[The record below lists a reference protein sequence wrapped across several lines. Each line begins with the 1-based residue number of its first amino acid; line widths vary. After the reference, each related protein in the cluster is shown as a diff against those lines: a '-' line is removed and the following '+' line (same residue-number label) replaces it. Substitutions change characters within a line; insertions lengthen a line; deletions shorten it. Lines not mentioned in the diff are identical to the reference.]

1 MQKKKLHLLVKKN
14 TKIVTA
20 IIFDPHVT
28 YWASQHLYPEMELVG
43 VVTKSEMKTIPTS
56 VGNIE
61 LNCYRKIGNGTY
73 SYDYHLIIDKPD
85 ALTEEEAYKLVNF

>member
-1 MQKKKLHLLVKKN
+1 MQKKKLHLLVRKN

-20 IIFDPHVT
+20 IIFDPH
-28 YWASQHLYPEMELVG
+28 AEMELVG

-61 LNCYRKIGNGTY
+61 LNCYRKVGNGTY

>member
-1 MQKKKLHLLVKKN
+1 MQKKKLHLLVRKN

-20 IIFDPHVT
+20 IIVDPHVA
-28 YWASQHLYPEMELVG
+28 YWASQHLYAEMELVE
-43 VVTKSEMKTIPTS
+43 VATKSEVKTILTS
-56 VGNIE
+56 VVNII

-85 ALTEEEAYKLVNF
+85 ALTEEETYKLVNF